1 MSRSNCRREWSV
13 ILSSRSGNLER
24 TLPSLLVSTG
34 WKGIAAHTN
43 TTAMN
48 VSFFFLI
55 MVLVGLGAMTNWM
68 KEVVFL
74 LVTSVLLWGAMVM

>member
-1 MSRSNCRREWSV
+1 
-13 ILSSRSGNLER
+13 
-24 TLPSLLVSTG
+24 
-34 WKGIAAHTN
+34 
-43 TTAMN
+43 MN

-74 LVTSVLLWGAMVM
+74 LATSVLLWGAMVM